1 VEAVDRYA
9 LLLRSSAAKAGNDH
23 RLGANE
29 APPAVISV
37 FFGGL
42 LTEILDNIAEGKA
55 GPKSVTGE
63 TITLGVTSLPS
74 LPKDASDRNRTSPF
88 AFTGNKF
95 EFRMAGASQ
104 SIATVNTYLNVAVAQ
119 VLCEFADKLEALPG
133 GSAASDRNRAI
144 EAIIK
149 ESYGRHRRVVFNGN
163 GYSDEWLREAESR
176 GLPNVRNTVDA
187 LPVLINDETIALF
200 EKHKVLTKEEM
211 ESRYQIYME
220 TYSRQINIE
229 AGVSVDLARRFI
241 FPAVSAYAASL
252 ARDASSLLNAGAHN
266 APQTRQARHIAEILA
281 GLDSDIAAL
290 ENLLGEAQNIED
302 IPVQARA
309 YLEKVRPAM
318 EQVRGKV
325 DMLEKITPKEVWPL
339 PGYEDLL
346 FKL

>member
-1 VEAVDRYA
+1 
-9 LLLRSSAAKAGNDH
+9 
-23 RLGANE
+23 
-29 APPAVISV
+29 
-37 FFGGL
+37 
-42 LTEILDNIAEGKA
+42 
-55 GPKSVTGE
+55 
-63 TITLGVTSLPS
+63 LGVTSLPS

-104 SIATVNTYLNVAVAQ
+104 SIATVNTYLNAAVAQ
-119 VLCEFADKLEALPG
+119 VLCEFADKLESLPEG
-133 GSAASDRNRAI
+133 SDRNRAI

-149 ESYGRHRRVVFNGN
+149 ESYARHRRVVFNGN

-187 LPVLINDETIALF
+187 LPVLINGEIVSLF
-200 EKHKVLTKEEM
+200 EKHKVFTKEEL
-211 ESRYQIYME
+211 ESRYLIYME

-229 AGVSVDLARRFI
+229 AGLSVDLARRYI
-241 FPAVSAYAASL
+241 FPAASAHAASM

-266 APQTRQARHIAEILA
+266 APQTKQARQIAEILA

-290 ENLLGEAQNIED
+290 ENSLTEAQKIED
-302 IPVQARA
+302 IPCQARV

-318 EQVRGKV
+318 EQVRAKV
-325 DMLEKITPKEVWPL
+325 DALEKITPKEVWPL
-339 PGYEDLL
+339 PGYDDLL